1 MKKYNML
8 DLFKFILAFFVIGI
22 HTLEESN
29 QWLNILFDIAVPF
42 YFISSSYLLFNKIK
56 DMKKEDKLTNIKKYI
71 LRMLYLYIIWLII
84 YSPITIYMY
93 IKDDLYGINLVIDI
107 IKKLFLTGMI
117 GTCYQLWYILY
128 TIYSSIIIYIFIKKD
143 ININYLLIMSILLVI
158 IGYFVNID
166 LIKYIISQLGCGL
179 LYMSLGNVFNKI
191 KYNNTLVLFVLLI
204 ITYLLSIFA
213 SAYIKYLN
221 PILLF
226 MLVINI
232 KVKDNEVYKVLR
244 KSSTLIYFIHLII
257 LFMYDLI
264 NRYINIP
271 INSFNIVSVISLVC
285 SLLIISLSN
294 KITFI
299 KKIY

>member
-1 MKKYNML
+1 
-8 DLFKFILAFFVIGI
+8 
-22 HTLEESN
+22 
-29 QWLNILFDIAVPF
+29 
-42 YFISSSYLLFNKIK
+42 
-56 DMKKEDKLTNIKKYI
+56 
-71 LRMLYLYIIWLII
+71 
-84 YSPITIYMY
+84 MY
-93 IKDDLYGINLVIDI
+93 IKDDLYGINLIIDI

-128 TIYSSIIIYIFIKKD
+128 TTYSSIIIYIFIKKD
-143 ININYLLIMSILLVI
+143 ININYLLIVSILLVI
-158 IGYFVNID
+158 IGCFVNID
-166 LIKYIISQLGCGL
+166 LIKYIISNLGCGL
-179 LYMSLGNVFNKI
+179 LYMSLGNVFNRI
-191 KYNNTLVLFVLLI
+191 KYNNTIVLFVLLI

-271 INSFNIVSVISLVC
+271 INSFIIVSVISLIC

>member
-8 DLFKFILAFFVIGI
+8 DIFKFILAFFVIGI
-22 HTLEESN
+22 HTLDESN

-93 IKDDLYGINLVIDI
+93 IKDDLYDINLIIDI

-128 TIYSSIIIYIFIKKD
+128 TTYSSIIIYIFIKKD

-158 IGYFVNID
+158 IGYFINID
-166 LIKYIISQLGCGL
+166 LIKYIISHLGCGL
-179 LYMSLGNVFNKI
+179 LYMSLGNVFNRI
-191 KYNNTLVLFVLLI
+191 KYNNTIVLFVLLI

-264 NRYINIP
+264 DRYINIS
-271 INSFNIVSVISLVC
+271 INSFITVSIVSFVC
-285 SLLIISLSN
+285 SLIIICLSN
-294 KITFI
+294 EFSFI